1 MIFIVCIEVSKK
13 RKTKRASLLPN
24 AAYGLLDKTEYWQ
37 KKIKKKE
44 NRINKK
50 EKSVY
55 EVYASSKIG
64 F

>member
-37 KKIKKKE
+37 KK
-44 NRINKK
+44 NKK
-50 EKSVY
+50 ERKQN
-55 EVYASSKIG
+55 K
-64 F
+64 